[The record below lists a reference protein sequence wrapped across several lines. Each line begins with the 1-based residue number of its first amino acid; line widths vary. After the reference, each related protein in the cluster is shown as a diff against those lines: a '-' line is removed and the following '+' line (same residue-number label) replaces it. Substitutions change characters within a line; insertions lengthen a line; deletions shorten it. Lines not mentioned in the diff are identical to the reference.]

1 MTNFCLSRT
10 AMSFQPFPLA
20 APKAPETPNYAPD
33 LAVRLICPDCRDP
46 VPNIVEEFGSG
57 DLVCGAC
64 GLVLGDR
71 VVDTRSEWR
80 TFANDEGDDPS
91 RVGAASDPLMEGME
105 QLDTVISFKDGGSG
119 IAREL
124 QRAASRGQNA
134 RSERNIV
141 SAFRD
146 ISAMCDQFSLPK
158 TISDIAKQL
167 YKRSDEEKLLRG
179 KPLEAVIAACIFI
192 ACRQAHVPRTFR
204 EICQLTHVSK
214 KVLGQCYKALEQAF
228 NLTPGASALN
238 GRVAPRQT
246 GPEDLLVR
254 YCNHLALPP
263 HVQGYCTDVIVQARE
278 KGIADGRSP
287 VSIAGGSIFFVCH
300 LLGIPKAIRD
310 ISTVAGVSEG
320 TIRLVYK
327 LYYADK
333 EKLVKQEWIRD
344 GKANLDRLPND
355 TGAMR

>member
-1 MTNFCLSRT
+1 
-10 AMSFQPFPLA
+10 MSFQPFPLA
-20 APKAPETPNYAPD
+20 NPKIQEPAQKDYSLD

-46 VPNIVEEFGSG
+46 NPNIVEEFGSG
-57 DLVCGAC
+57 DLVCGTC

-105 QLDTVISFKDGGSG
+105 QLDTVISFRDGGSG

-124 QRAASRGQNA
+124 QRAASRGQSS
-134 RSERNIV
+134 RSERNIF

-146 ISAMCDQFSLPK
+146 ISSWCDQFSLPK

-179 KPLEAVIAACIFI
+179 KPLDAVIAACIFI
-192 ACRQAHVPRTFR
+192 ACRQAHVPRTFK
-204 EICQLTHVSK
+204 EICNLTHVSK

-228 NLTPGASALN
+228 NLTPGASATASH
-238 GRVAPRQT
+238 GSAPVVT

-263 HVQGYCTDVIVQARE
+263 NVQGICKDIIVEARSR
-278 KGIADGRSP
+278 GVADGRSP
-287 VSIAGGSIFFVCH
+287 VSIAGGAIYFACH
-300 LLGIPKAIRD
+300 LMGIAKSVKD
-310 ISTVAGVSEG
+310 ISLVAGVSEG
-320 TIRLVYK
+320 TIKLVYR
-327 LYYADK
+327 LYYA
-333 EKLVKQEWIRD
+333 EATKLVKEEWIRE
-344 GKANLDRLPND
+344 GKVSLERLPAD
-355 TGAMR
+355 SSALK